1 MSKLIIIEGTDGSGK
16 QTQSQKLYERLVH
29 DNLKV
34 KKISFPDYDSD
45 SSSLV
50 KMYLNGDFGKK
61 PEDVNPYTASS
72 FYGVDRFASYKMKWE
87 KEYKEGYYIISDRYT
102 TSNMVHQCSKI
113 SDSKDKNDFLTWL
126 EDFEYNKLELPK
138 PNMVIFLNVP
148 IDYTVNLMKNREN
161 KITGEEKK
169 DIHESNVQYLK
180 NSYYNALEIAKNK
193 GWIIVDC
200 VENNEMKTIDEIH
213 ELIYSKIKEEFNEV

>member
-148 IDYTVNLMKNREN
+148 IDYAVNLMKNREN

-213 ELIYSKIKEEFNEV
+213 E

>member
-1 MSKLIIIEGTDGSGK
+1 
-16 QTQSQKLYERLVH
+16 
-29 DNLKV
+29 
-34 KKISFPDYDSD
+34 
-45 SSSLV
+45 
-50 KMYLNGDFGKK
+50 
-61 PEDVNPYTASS
+61 
-72 FYGVDRFASYKMKWE
+72 
-87 KEYKEGYYIISDRYT
+87 
-102 TSNMVHQCSKI
+102 
-113 SDSKDKNDFLTWL
+113 
-126 EDFEYNKLELPK
+126 
-138 PNMVIFLNVP
+138 
-148 IDYTVNLMKNREN
+148 MKNREN

>member
-87 KEYKEGYYIISDRYT
+87 KEYTEGYYIISDRYT

-213 ELIYSKIKEEFNEV
+213 ELIYSKIKEEFNEF

>member
-87 KEYKEGYYIISDRYT
+87 KEYKDGYYIISDRYT

-148 IDYTVNLMKNREN
+148 IDYTFNLMKNREN

>member
-148 IDYTVNLMKNREN
+148 IDYAVNLMKNREN

>member
-1 MSKLIIIEGTDGSGK
+1 MSKLIIIEGTDSSGK

>member
-102 TSNMVHQCSKI
+102 TSNMVHQCSKL
-113 SDSKDKNDFLTWL
+113 SDSKDKNNFLTWL